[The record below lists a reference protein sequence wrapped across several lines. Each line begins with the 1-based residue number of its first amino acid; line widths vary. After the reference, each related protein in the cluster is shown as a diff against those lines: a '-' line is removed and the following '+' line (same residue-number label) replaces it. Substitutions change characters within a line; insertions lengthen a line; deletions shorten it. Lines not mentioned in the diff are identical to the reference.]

1 MNTKENIEVRL
12 WDYIDGNSS
21 AEEINI
27 IEKLL
32 SDNEEWK
39 EAYKEISNINQMLT
53 SSEMEQPSLRFTKNV
68 MDKISDYNLAPAA
81 NYINKKIIWAIGISF
96 IILIGGFLIY
106 AFTKLNWSASSGGN
120 LYFDFKSIDL
130 SRFINSTYMNLFL
143 MASVVLGLMLLDRFL
158 ASRKNQSSQHG

>member
-1 MNTKENIEVRL
+1 MNTKENIVVRL

-32 SDNEEWK
+32 SDDEEWK
-39 EAYKEISNINQMLT
+39 EAYKEILSMQQMLT
-53 SSEMEQPSLRFTKNV
+53 SSELEQPSLRFTKNV
-68 MDKISDYNLAPAA
+68 MDKISDYNLTPAA

-96 IILIGGFLIY
+96 IILIGSFLIY
-106 AFTKLNWSASSGGN
+106 AFTQINWSAPSGSN

-130 SRFINSTYMNLFL
+130 SRFFSNYINLFL
-143 MASVVLGLMLLDRFL
+143 MANVVLGLMLLDRFL
-158 ASRKNQSSQHG
+158 ASRKNQSTQHG

>member
-32 SDNEEWK
+32 SDDEEWK
-39 EAYKEISNINQMLT
+39 EAYKEILSMQQMLT
-53 SSEMEQPSLRFTKNV
+53 SSELEQPSLRFTKNV

-96 IILIGGFLIY
+96 IILIGSFLIY
-106 AFTKLNWSASSGGN
+106 AFTQINWSASSKSN
-120 LYFDFKSIDL
+120 LYFDFKTIDL
-130 SRFINSTYMNLFL
+130 SRFFNSNYINLFL
-143 MASVVLGLMLLDRFL
+143 MANVVLGLMLLDRFL
-158 ASRKNQSSQHG
+158 ASRKNQSTQHG